1 MISVFAGSTANNPF
15 ILSKGAGDTYG
26 EFRVNGLSAGTESA
40 GEISSL
46 SAIVAY
52 YPYDSNVTVKANE
65 GVYTI
70 NATFPATQTYSAS
83 GTFGNG
89 AAPAVAVTSSVF
101 DANLKFKNV
110 GSVIKVKLKG
120 DATITKVVFSANADL
135 AGKCSIT
142 ASNKDVPTVEVTEA
156 SQAVTIDCGE
166 GVKLS
171 AETATTF
178 VAAILPIARLEGGI
192 TVSYY
197 DNNGKK
203 MDYTYGADKVRE
215 IQRSVSYTMPE
226 ELTYEGAQEAEI
238 VVKTADELRAIA
250 EQVNEGTDYFE
261 GKTIILANDI
271 DLDGKEW
278 TPIGSAAKDHGFM
291 GNFDGKGYTI
301 KNLTIENIAL
311 DSDGYA
317 YAGLFGVTEGID
329 KDNQNYIKDFTIENV
344 TISTT
349 GHIAS
354 AAIAYPYYTVVENIT
369 VKGDIKIEGGDYT
382 AGVLAYTRRCVA
394 ASNLA
399 IEGNEGSSITGG
411 QVVGG
416 VISDIQTNGGLI
428 ADYSGFSA
436 SGLTISAKN
445 KVGGIS
451 GIICKQTLDGATVKN
466 VVLSGDAQVGVVSG
480 AFGDVSTIKNVVT
493 ENVTGASDVIGATYK
508 TNNPVQAKV
517 GDTYY
522 ATLVDALATGESSDI
537 TLLYPVTVAAGEEVT
552 LDLNGRTVSH
562 EKKCT
567 ASYQMIY
574 NKGTLTIKDNVGGGK
589 ISFKDTS
596 AGDPNFGWGSYTIRN
611 EGKLIVEN
619 GTIEHLG
626 AQDKHMICAIFQ
638 YSGSTTI
645 NGGTISTPN
654 YRSARLWKGDMT
666 INGGEFDGQLWV
678 QAVDNSASLTINGG
692 TFGPNGGDGSSVF
705 VTNDTYSVALAVNGG
720 TFTTKI
726 GCSDVT
732 KEGVKGSVKGGVF
745 TEAAKT
751 GTNSKLIASGCEFVE
766 TGDGNWTLSKAVEVN
781 GDTYTISS
789 AAGMLWFAE
798 QVNSGADYF
807 EGKTIVLA
815 GDIDLAG
822 QEWTPIGSYTM
833 AHGFMGNFDGQ
844 GYTIKN
850 LKITDSKLTP
860 DSDNYVYAG
869 LFGVTEGIDKD
880 NQNYIKDFTIENV
893 TISTTGHI
901 ASAAIAYPYYTV
913 VENITVKGDIKIEGG
928 DYTAG
933 VLAYTRRCVAASN
946 LAIEGNEGSSITG
959 GQVVGGV
966 ISDIQ
971 TNGGLIADYSGFSA
985 SGLTIS
991 AKNKV
996 GGISGI
1002 ICKQTLDGATVKN
1015 VVLSGDAQVGVVSG
1029 AFGDVSTIKNVVT
1042 ENVTGASD
1050 VIGATYKTNN
1060 PVQAKVGDT
1069 YYETL
1074 VDALA
1079 KVQAGET
1086 ITLLHDINSSEIIVI
1101 NKDITLDGNGKT
1113 LTSTA
1118 GRAIN
1123 VSGVAEATIKNLTI
1137 NASGE
1142 RAINIIQNS
1151 KKVIIDNVTATAA
1164 NYTVNVAGSAPG
1176 VQVAISN
1183 STLTGLNVVNV
1194 AGAGANVT
1202 VSNSTIN
1209 CNDTNPTS
1217 GEDYAALTL
1226 NKDAVN
1232 GKITATD
1239 CTINVT
1245 EGSDSFPGN
1254 NGAEG
1259 GVVTI
1264 NGSTDGVAVMV
1275 AYIVDSSYYYYAFP
1289 SLAAALEFAKPGQTV
1304 TLLRDVESSEILV
1317 INKNI
1322 TLDGNGKTLK
1332 STAGRAINVSG
1343 ASKATI
1349 KNLTINASGERAIN
1363 IIQNSKEVVIDNV
1376 TATAANYTVNVASSA
1391 PGVQVAI
1398 SNSTL
1403 TGLNVVNVAGAGAN
1417 VTVSNSTIN
1426 CNDTSDIEGYA
1437 ALCLNK
1443 DAVDGKIIATNCVV
1457 NVTGGSYKGSN
1468 GAKGGV
1474 VTING
1479 STEGVK
1485 SIVAIIDYGTNYYS
1499 FTTLKSALAKV
1510 EAGETIIL
1518 QNDVEL
1524 TEALVV
1530 EAGKNFTLDL
1540 NGKTI
1545 SQKKAQTAA
1554 YGMIV
1559 NKGTLTIKDN
1569 VGGGKISYADVTAYT
1584 ADVNYA
1590 SNTITNYG
1598 TLNIESGIV
1607 ENVTDDSVMNH
1618 SYPHAIDAYP
1628 GSTTNVK
1635 GGTVKSV
1642 NYDCIRLFCNSTTSA
1657 TTVNISGGK
1666 IINRVSFQNPSSNAA
1681 GYGRLNITGGEFTTV
1696 GGVNANVRLLNFSQD
1711 VTNMKAEISGGTFDK
1726 GVKTQNYGSWT
1737 ADWSWLTISNITIN
1751 KL

>member
-1 MISVFAGSTANNPF
+1 MRKFYYLAAALLLASVVGCQEEIASNEPEKVVIETVYAVVDNGDDTRTSLNEKNLTLWTENDQISVFAGSTANNPF
-15 ILSKGAGDTYG
+15 ILCKGAGETYG

-317 YAGLFGVTEGID
+317 
-329 KDNQNYIKDFTIENV
+329 
-344 TISTT
+344 
-349 GHIAS
+349 
-354 AAIAYPYYTVVENIT
+354 
-369 VKGDIKIEGGDYT
+369 
-382 AGVLAYTRRCVA
+382 
-394 ASNLA
+394 
-399 IEGNEGSSITGG
+399 
-411 QVVGG
+411 
-416 VISDIQTNGGLI
+416 
-428 ADYSGFSA
+428 
-436 SGLTISAKN
+436 
-445 KVGGIS
+445 
-451 GIICKQTLDGATVKN
+451 
-466 VVLSGDAQVGVVSG
+466 
-480 AFGDVSTIKNVVT
+480 
-493 ENVTGASDVIGATYK
+493 
-508 TNNPVQAKV
+508 
-517 GDTYY
+517 
-522 ATLVDALATGESSDI
+522 
-537 TLLYPVTVAAGEEVT
+537 
-552 LDLNGRTVSH
+552 
-562 EKKCT
+562 
-567 ASYQMIY
+567 
-574 NKGTLTIKDNVGGGK
+574 
-589 ISFKDTS
+589 
-596 AGDPNFGWGSYTIRN
+596 
-611 EGKLIVEN
+611 
-619 GTIEHLG
+619 
-626 AQDKHMICAIFQ
+626 
-638 YSGSTTI
+638 
-645 NGGTISTPN
+645 
-654 YRSARLWKGDMT
+654 
-666 INGGEFDGQLWV
+666 
-678 QAVDNSASLTINGG
+678 
-692 TFGPNGGDGSSVF
+692 
-705 VTNDTYSVALAVNGG
+705 
-720 TFTTKI
+720 
-726 GCSDVT
+726 
-732 KEGVKGSVKGGVF
+732 
-745 TEAAKT
+745 
-751 GTNSKLIASGCEFVE
+751 
-766 TGDGNWTLSKAVEVN
+766 
-781 GDTYTISS
+781 
-789 AAGMLWFAE
+789 
-798 QVNSGADYF
+798 
-807 EGKTIVLA
+807 
-815 GDIDLAG
+815 
-822 QEWTPIGSYTM
+822 
-833 AHGFMGNFDGQ
+833 
-844 GYTIKN
+844 
-850 LKITDSKLTP
+850 
-860 DSDNYVYAG
+860 YAG

>member
-1 MISVFAGSTANNPF
+1 MKKIYYLAAALLLTSVVGCQQEEMQSNEPQNVAIETVYATFDEWGGVDTRTSLNEEKKVLWTEEDLISVFGGTTANNSF
-15 ILSKGAGDTYG
+15 ILSKGAGTTYG
-26 EFRVNGLSAGTESA
+26 EFRVHGLSAGTESA
-40 GEISSL
+40 DEISSL
-46 SAIVAY
+46 SSIVAF
-52 YPYDSNVTVKANE
+52 YPYDKSVTVSESK
-65 GVYTI
+65 VYTI
-70 NATFPATQTYSAS
+70 NATFPAIQTYTAS

-89 AAPAVAVTSSVF
+89 AAPAVAVTSGIF

-110 GSVIKVKLKG
+110 GAVLRVKLKG

-135 AGKCSIT
+135 AGKCKIT
-142 ASNKDVPTVEVTEA
+142 ASNTTVPTVEVTEG
-156 SQAVTIDCGE
+156 SQTVTINCGE

-171 AETATTF
+171 DTATEF
-178 VAAILPIARLEGGI
+178 VITTLPVAGFEGGMTI
-192 TVSYY
+192 SFY
-197 DNNGKK
+197 DNEGKK
-203 MDYTYGADKVRE
+203 MVYTHGAEKTIVIE
-215 IQRSVSYTMPE
+215 RSKSYYIPVPE
-226 ELTYEGAQEAEI
+226 EMYAPNQEAEI
-238 VVKTADELRAIA
+238 VVKTAEELYAIA
-250 EQVNEGTDYFE
+250 EQVNSGTDYFE
-261 GKTIILANDI
+261 GKTIVLANDI
-271 DLDGKEW
+271 DLAGKEW

-301 KNLTIENIAL
+301 KNLTIENITP

-329 KDNQNYIKDFTIENV
+329 KDNQNYIKNLTIENV

-416 VISDIQTNGGLI
+416 VISDIQMNGGLT

-436 SGLTISAKN
+436 SGLTISAEN

-451 GIICKQTLDGATVKN
+451 GIISNQTLDGATVKN

-567 ASYQMIY
+567 ESYQMIA
-574 NKGTLTIKDNVGGGK
+574 NKGTLTITGNGK
-589 ISFKDTS
+589 ISFKDTG
-596 AGDPNFGWGSYTIRN
+596 AGDPNFGWGSYTIHN
-611 EGKLIVEN
+611 SGDLTIEDAV
-619 GTIEHLG
+619 IEHLG
-626 AQDKHMICAIFQ
+626 EQVFAKHMICAIFQ

-654 YRSARLWKGDMT
+654 YRSVRLWKGDMT

-678 QAVDNSASLTINGG
+678 QAVDNSAALTINGG
-692 TFGPNGGDGSSVF
+692 TFGPNGQDGSSVY
-705 VTNDTYSVALAVNGG
+705 VENTTYKVALAVNGG

-726 GCSDVT
+726 GCAVPT

-745 TEAAKT
+745 TESAKNN
-751 GTNSKLIASGCEFVE
+751 TNSALIAEGSEF
-766 TGDGNWTLSKAVEVN
+766 TKTSDGNWTLGKLVEVN
-781 GDTYTISS
+781 GSTYTIST
-789 AAGMLWFAE
+789 AEGMCWFAE
-798 QVNSGADYF
+798 QVNSGAEYF

-815 GDIDLAG
+815 NDIDLKG
-822 QEWTPIGSYTM
+822 QEWTPIGS
-833 AHGFMGNFDGQ
+833 AAKDHGFMGNFDGK

-850 LKITDSKLTP
+850 LTIENIAL
-860 DSDNYVYAG
+860 DSDGYAYAG

-913 VENITVKGDIKIEGG
+913 VENIKVTGDVNIKGGN
-928 DYTAG
+928 YTAG
-933 VLAYTRRCVAASN
+933 VLAYTRRCVDAKDLEIA
-946 LAIEGNEGSSITG
+946 GNSGSSITG
-959 GQVVGGV
+959 GQTVGGV

-971 TNGGLIADYSGFSA
+971 MNGGLTANYSNFKA
-985 SGLTIS
+985 SGLTI
-991 AKNKV
+991 KGNKAV

-1002 ICKQTLDGATVKN
+1002 ICKQTLDGATVEN
-1015 VVLSGDAQVGVVSG
+1015 VVLNGTSQVGIVSG
-1029 AFGDVSTIKNVVT
+1029 SLGDVSVIKNIT
-1042 ENVTGASD
+1042 TNNVTGATD
-1050 VIGATYKTNN
+1050 VIGGAYSEGNL
-1060 PVQAKVGDT
+1060 VEARVGDT
-1069 YYETL
+1069 YYATFAE
-1074 VDALA
+1074 ALA
-1079 KVQAGET
+1079 KVQAGEA
-1086 ITLLHDINSSEIIVI
+1086 ITLLHDINSSERLII
-1101 NKDITLDGNGKT
+1101 NKDITLDGNGKK
-1113 LTSTA
+1113 LNSTA
-1118 GRAIN
+1118 DRAFQITGGTVIIN
-1123 VSGVAEATIKNLTI
+1123 DLTVNMPENTAEGNR
-1137 NASGE
+1137 G
-1142 RAINIIQNS
+1142 INIYNGETNQP
-1151 KKVIIDNVTATAA
+1151 IDVTL
-1164 NYTVNVAGSAPG
+1164 NGVTVNGYKA
-1176 VQVAISN
+1176 
-1183 STLTGLNVVNV
+1183 
-1194 AGAGANVT
+1194 
-1202 VSNSTIN
+1202 
-1209 CNDTNPTS
+1209 
-1217 GEDYAALTL
+1217 Y
-1226 NKDAVN
+1226 AVN
-1232 GKITATD
+1232 I
-1239 CTINVT
+1239 
-1245 EGSDSFPGN
+1245 
-1254 NGAEG
+1254 G
-1259 GVVTI
+1259 GGRDNKLTI
-1264 NGSTDGVAVMV
+1264 NGSTLTG
-1275 AYIVDSSYYYYAFP
+1275 YA
-1289 SLAAALEFAKPGQTV
+1289 
-1304 TLLRDVESSEILV
+1304 
-1317 INKNI
+1317 
-1322 TLDGNGKTLK
+1322 
-1332 STAGRAINVSG
+1332 AINVHTS
-1343 ASKATI
+1343 SVNHTI
-1349 KNLTINASGERAIN
+1349 KVDDSTLNGRNHNDKYHFGT
-1363 IIQNSKEVVIDNV
+1363 VVIDGDNTHSLVITNTTV
-1376 TATAANYTVNVASSA
+1376 TKENLEGVTSNYYEVLV
-1391 PGVQVAI
+1391 
-1398 SNSTL
+1398 
-1403 TGLNVVNVAGAGAN
+1403 GAN
-1417 VTVSNSTIN
+1417 CAYQVPEGIEVAVRNVYNETDGLYYIGLEGAVKADAKLKLLGNVKLNAPVTIGKDVTV
-1426 CNDTSDIEGYA
+1426 
-1437 ALCLNK
+1437 
-1443 DAVDGKIIATNCVV
+1443 
-1457 NVTGGSYKGSN
+1457 
-1468 GAKGGV
+1468 
-1474 VTING
+1474 
-1479 STEGVK
+1479 
-1485 SIVAIIDYGTNYYS
+1485 
-1499 FTTLKSALAKV
+1499 
-1510 EAGETIIL
+1510 
-1518 QNDVEL
+1518 
-1524 TEALVV
+1524 
-1530 EAGKNFTLDL
+1530 TLDL

-1545 SQKKAQTAA
+1545 SQEKAQTAA

-1696 GGVNANVRLLNFSQD
+1696 GGVNANIRLLNFSQD

>member
-1 MISVFAGSTANNPF
+1 MRKFYYLAAALLLASVVGCQEEIASNEPEKVVIETVYAVVDNGDDTRTSLNENNLTLWTENDQISVFAGSTANNPF
-15 ILSKGAGDTYG
+15 ILSKGAGETYG

-52 YPYDSNVTVKANE
+52 YPYDSKVTVKANE

-89 AAPAVAVTSSVF
+89 AAPAVAATASIF

-135 AGKCSIT
+135 AGNCNIT
-142 ASNKDVPTVEVTEA
+142 ASNTAVPTVEVVDG
-156 SQAVTIDCGE
+156 SQTVTIDCGE

-178 VAAILPIARLEGGI
+178 VAAILPIARLEGGM
-192 TVSYY
+192 TVSFY

-215 IQRSVSYTMPE
+215 IQRSLSYTMPE
-226 ELTYEGAQEAEI
+226 ELTYTATQEAEL
-238 VVKTADELRAIA
+238 VVKTAEDLFAIA
-250 EQVNEGTDYFE
+250 EQVNSGSEYFE
-261 GKTIILANDI
+261 GKTIVLANDI
-271 DLDGKEW
+271 DLAGKEW

-317 YAGLFGVTEGID
+317 YAGLFGVTEGTD
-329 KDNQNYIKDFTIENV
+329 KDNQNYIGNFTIENV
-344 TISTT
+344 TISTP

-369 VKGDIKIEGGDYT
+369 VKGDIEIEGGDYT
-382 AGVLAYTRRCVA
+382 AGVLAYTRRCVDA
-394 ASNLA
+394 MNLE
-399 IEGNEGSSITGG
+399 ITGNAGSSITGG

-416 VISDIQTNGGLI
+416 VISDIQMNGGLK
-428 ADYSGFSA
+428 ANYSNFTA
-436 SGLTISAKN
+436 SGLNITGTKN
-445 KVGGIS
+445 VGGIS
-451 GIICKQTLDGATVKN
+451 GIISNQTLDGAAVEN
-466 VVLSGDAQVGVVSG
+466 VVLEGTSQVGIVSGSLGDASV
-480 AFGDVSTIKNVVT
+480 IKNIAT
-493 ENVTGASDVIGATYK
+493 NNVTGATDVIGGVYSTAK
-508 TNNPVQAKV
+508 PVEARV

-522 ATLVDALATGESSDI
+522 ATLVDALA
-537 TLLYPVTVAAGEEVT
+537 
-552 LDLNGRTVSH
+552 
-562 EKKCT
+562 K
-567 ASYQMIY
+567 
-574 NKGTLTIKDNVGGGK
+574 
-589 ISFKDTS
+589 
-596 AGDPNFGWGSYTIRN
+596 
-611 EGKLIVEN
+611 VE
-619 GTIEHLG
+619 
-626 AQDKHMICAIFQ
+626 
-638 YSGSTTI
+638 
-645 NGGTISTPN
+645 
-654 YRSARLWKGDMT
+654 
-666 INGGEFDGQLWV
+666 
-678 QAVDNSASLTINGG
+678 
-692 TFGPNGGDGSSVF
+692 
-705 VTNDTYSVALAVNGG
+705 
-720 TFTTKI
+720 
-726 GCSDVT
+726 
-732 KEGVKGSVKGGVF
+732 
-745 TEAAKT
+745 
-751 GTNSKLIASGCEFVE
+751 
-766 TGDGNWTLSKAVEVN
+766 
-781 GDTYTISS
+781 
-789 AAGMLWFAE
+789 
-798 QVNSGADYF
+798 
-807 EGKTIVLA
+807 
-815 GDIDLAG
+815 
-822 QEWTPIGSYTM
+822 
-833 AHGFMGNFDGQ
+833 
-844 GYTIKN
+844 
-850 LKITDSKLTP
+850 
-860 DSDNYVYAG
+860 
-869 LFGVTEGIDKD
+869 
-880 NQNYIKDFTIENV
+880 
-893 TISTTGHI
+893 
-901 ASAAIAYPYYTV
+901 
-913 VENITVKGDIKIEGG
+913 
-928 DYTAG
+928 
-933 VLAYTRRCVAASN
+933 
-946 LAIEGNEGSSITG
+946 
-959 GQVVGGV
+959 
-966 ISDIQ
+966 
-971 TNGGLIADYSGFSA
+971 
-985 SGLTIS
+985 
-991 AKNKV
+991 
-996 GGISGI
+996 
-1002 ICKQTLDGATVKN
+1002 
-1015 VVLSGDAQVGVVSG
+1015 
-1029 AFGDVSTIKNVVT
+1029 
-1042 ENVTGASD
+1042 
-1050 VIGATYKTNN
+1050 
-1060 PVQAKVGDT
+1060 
-1069 YYETL
+1069 
-1074 VDALA
+1074 
-1079 KVQAGET
+1079 AGET
-1086 ITLLHDINSSEIIVI
+1086 ITLLHDINSSEIITIDKEITLDGNGKTLTSTAGRAINVSGVAEATIKNLTINASGERAINIIQNSKKVI
-1101 NKDITLDGNGKT
+1101 IDNVTATAANYAVNVAASAPKVKVTISKSTLTGLNVVNVAAPSAEVTVSESTLNCNDKNASEGYAVLALHKDAVGAKITATDCIINIPEGSGSLESSNGAEGGEIIIDGSSEAEKDVAAIIYGDNYYGFPTIASALEFAKAGETITLLRDVESSEILVIDKNITLDGNGKT

-1209 CNDTNPTS
+1209 CNDTNPTP

-1232 GKITATD
+1232 GKITATG

-1264 NGSTDGVAVMV
+1264 DGSTDGVTVMV
-1275 AYIVDSSYYYYAFP
+1275 AYIVDSSDYYYAFP

-1322 TLDGNGKTLK
+1322 TLDGNGKTLT

-1343 ASKATI
+1343 VAEATI

-1363 IIQNSKEVVIDNV
+1363 IIQNSKKVIIDNV
-1376 TATAANYTVNVASSA
+1376 TATAANYTVNVAGSA

-1545 SQKKAQTAA
+1545 SHEKECTAS
-1554 YGMIV
+1554 YEMIN
-1559 NKGTLTIKDN
+1559 NKGTLKITGN
-1569 VGGGKISYADVTAYT
+1569 GKISFKDTSAGDPSFGWGSYT
-1584 ADVNYA
+1584 IRNEG
-1590 SNTITNYG
+1590 NLT
-1598 TLNIESGIV
+1598 V
-1607 ENVTDDSVMNH
+1607 ENGTIEHLGAQDFATHMIC
-1618 SYPHAIDAYP
+1618 AIFQYS
-1628 GSTTNVK
+1628 GSTTINGGTISTPNYRSVRLWKGDMTINGGEFDGQLWVQAVDNSASLTINGGTFGPNGGDGSSVFVGNADYNVALAVNDGTFTTKIGCSDANKEGVNGSVK
-1635 GGTVKSV
+1635 GGDFTEAAK
-1642 NYDCIRLFCNSTTSA
+1642 NGTNSA
-1657 TTVNISGGK
+1657 LIAEGYE
-1666 IINRVSFQNPSSNAA
+1666 FAEAA
-1681 GYGRLNITGGEFTTV
+1681 GGNWTVSKATKSWDVNGNTYTIYNAKGMQWFANEVNVNKNTFAGKTVILANNIDLNNENWVPVGQTGATQF
-1696 GGVNANVRLLNFSQD
+1696 
-1711 VTNMKAEISGGTFDK
+1711 MGTFDGNGK
-1726 GVKTQNYGSWT
+1726 
-1737 ADWSWLTISNITIN
+1737 TISNLNIDQTAQEGKYYSTGIFGWLNKAIVKNVKVNGAIVKGNHNVGVIAGYLETAGCTIEN
-1751 KL
+1751 CHVSNAEIECHVKNDDANGDKCGAIVGHAGNDDVAVKNCTATDCTISAGRDAGQVVGAAKEVNVTGCSASNVTVTANGEGTGANISNAVIGRLL